1 MLVYLHI
8 MEGNIYING
17 QIGTYENV
25 RGVELKD
32 VINQVQGQPFATSFN
47 VYINSEGG
55 VVDVGFDIYNYLR
68 SLNVPIT
75 TIGVGLVASIA
86 TVIFMSGD
94 TRKFRK
100 GTEFMIHLPSGM
112 VAGTSQDIES
122 YNEVLK
128 KIEKQLIDFYKKA
141 TNLTEEAIYPLLRNE
156 SWLTADDAFNMNF
169 ITEMEVEFAMVAKAF
184 INTNLNK
191 SMTQEDK
198 SWIESQFEKFTN
210 LFGKKVVALVLQ
222 DANGSEINFPDL
234 EDGATPKVGDMATV
248 DGQPAEG
255 EFIMPSLGGVTV
267 VFVGGAVSE
276 IKEAGEEDNDDME
289 ALKAENEAL
298 KQQLADAV
306 ATQTA
311 SAEQLETIQ
320 KEFTNFKKEITGKF
334 EFDKKKEPKEAPKN
348 VASARLE
355 KLKSKK

>member
-1 MLVYLHI
+1 MLVYLPI

-86 TVIFMSGD
+86 TVIFMAGD

-112 VAGTSQDIES
+112 VAGTSQDIEA
-122 YNEVLK
+122 YNEMLK
-128 KIEKQLIDFYKKA
+128 KLEKQMVDFYKKA
-141 TNLTEEAIYPLLRNE
+141 TNLTEEAIYPLLKNE

-198 SWIESQFEKFTN
+198 SWIESQFEKFTG

-222 DANGSEINFPDL
+222 DANGAEINFPDL

-255 EFIMPSLGGVTV
+255 EYIMPSLGGVTV
-267 VFVGGAVSE
+267 IFVGGSVAE
-276 IKEAGEEDNDDME
+276 IREAEGDGNEEME

-306 ATQTA
+306 AKETA
-311 SAEQLETIQ
+311 SVEKLQTIET
-320 KEFTNFKKEITGKF
+320 EFTNFKKEITGKF
-334 EFDKKKEPKEAPKN
+334 EFDKKKEEKGEEVSPVK
-348 VASARLE
+348 ARLE
-355 KLKSKK
+355 KIKNKK